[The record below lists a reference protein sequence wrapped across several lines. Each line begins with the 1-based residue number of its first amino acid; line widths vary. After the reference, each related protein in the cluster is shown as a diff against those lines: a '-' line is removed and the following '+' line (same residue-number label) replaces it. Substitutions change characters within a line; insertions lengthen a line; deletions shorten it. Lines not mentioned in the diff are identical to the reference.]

1 MSEERASYPVYT
13 SEHKKYFKDVLR
25 LGGMMEK
32 WAVSEIERLE
42 AENRRLR
49 EIELRL
55 RQYIREHSKTGEV
68 PSL

>member
-1 MSEERASYPVYT
+1 MTEQTYT
-13 SEHKKYFKDVLR
+13 AEHQKYFKDVLK

-42 AENRRLR
+42 KENRRLR

-55 RQYIREHSKTGEV
+55 KQYIKEHSKTGDV

>member
-1 MSEERASYPVYT
+1 MTEYIYT
-13 SEHKKYFKDVLR
+13 AEQKKYFRDVLK

-42 AENRRLR
+42 KENRRLR

-55 RQYIREHSKTGEV
+55 KQYIKEHSKTGDV

>member
-1 MSEERASYPVYT
+1 MTEYT
-13 SEHKKYFKDVLR
+13 YTAEQKKYFRDVLK

-42 AENRRLR
+42 KENRRLR

-55 RQYIREHSKTGEV
+55 KQYIKEHSKTGDV